1 MPRIMTE
8 PAAASRVANQRSPGS
23 KSYPESALLG
33 VDLESFRWQETTF
46 AMLNLALLAAL
57 LCGHALFSEHFGTPT
72 PALVGL
78 LSTGFLLQLAELIW
92 MQTRTEPLT
101 GSAL

>member
-33 VDLESFRWQETTF
+33 LDLESFRWQESTF

-57 LCGHALFSEHFGTPT
+57 LCGHALFSEHFGIPT
-72 PALVGL
+72 ARLVGL
-78 LSTGFLLQLAELIW
+78 LSTGFLMQLSELVWI
-92 MQTRTEPLT
+92 QTRRQPL
-101 GSAL
+101 GK

>member
-1 MPRIMTE
+1 ML
-8 PAAASRVANQRSPGS
+8 Q
-23 KSYPESALLG
+23 ES
-33 VDLESFRWQETTF
+33 TF

-57 LCGHALFSEHFGTPT
+57 LGGHALFSEHFGTPT
-72 PALVGL
+72 AALVGL

-101 GSAL
+101 GSALRT